1 MNLKWLFILF
11 FLLSFSVKAQYSFS
25 GQVDKNHLENS
36 VYLSLIEDYRK
47 LSGVFSEQIITKQ
60 QIDSSGH
67 FQFIGNQLDSENK
80 IYRIHIDN
88 CKEDEQNQNHFDGH
102 CDDSKEILFIAK
114 NSDTITFPFSFD
126 NQIFCQVNSSNPRAN
141 AFVRIDS
148 LKEAMKYDY
157 GEFRSETNRK
167 LNNKKWFKTL
177 QDFGKQLDEPLAELS
192 IYAFLSDR
200 SNNFHEY
207 YLEDLKTSKYY
218 DDLKLRLG
226 EQYPNSVYV
235 RQYENEINA
244 DKYSIDEPNKTSSG
258 KWSSILFVFLGISLL
273 FNGFLIYRLI
283 KKKSRNKS
291 NLKSSLTKQEQNILQ
306 LLLEDKSN
314 KDIADALFVSVSTVK
329 THINNVYK
337 KLNVQT
343 RGEVKNLF
351 NT

>member
-1 MNLKWLFILF
+1 MNIRLLFISLF
-11 FLLSFSVKAQYSFS
+11 LSSFSVKAQYSFS
-25 GQVDKNHLENS
+25 GEVDKAHLENN

-47 LSGVFSEQIITKQ
+47 LSGVFSEQIISRQ
-60 QIDSSGH
+60 SIDSLGH
-67 FQFIGNQLDSENK
+67 FQFTGNQLDTENR

-102 CDDSKEILFIAK
+102 CDYSKEILFIAK
-114 NSDTITFPFSFD
+114 NTDTIEFPFSFD
-126 NQIFCQVNSSNPRAN
+126 NQIFCEVNSNNTKAN

-157 GEFRSETNRK
+157 GEFRSEANRK

-177 QDFGKQLDEPLAELS
+177 QDFGKHLNEPLAELS

-207 YLEDLKTSKYY
+207 YLEDLENNSYY
-218 DDLKLRLG
+218 EDLLARLSTN
-226 EQYPNSVYV
+226 YPNSLYV
-235 RQYENEINA
+235 RQYNNEINA
-244 DKYSIDEPNKTSSG
+244 DKFSIDKTYESSNAWLY
-258 KWSSILFVFLGISLL
+258 KIVLVVCLISILLNVFL
-273 FNGFLIYRLI
+273 FLKLN
-283 KKKSRNKS
+283 RNKQNKKE

-314 KDIADALFVSVSTVK
+314 KDIAEALFVSVSTVK
-329 THINNVYK
+329 THVNNVYR

-343 RGEVKNLF
+343 RDEAKSLF
-351 NT
+351 NN

>member
-1 MNLKWLFILF
+1 MNLKLLFIFF

-25 GQVDKNHLENS
+25 GQVDENHLENS
-36 VYLSLIEDYRK
+36 VYLSLIEDFRK

-60 QIDSSGH
+60 QIDASGN
-67 FQFIGNQLDSENK
+67 FQFKGNQLDTENR

-114 NSDTITFPFSFD
+114 NTDTITFPFSFD
-126 NQIFCQVNSSNPRAN
+126 NQIFCEVSSSNPRAN

-177 QDFGKQLDEPLAELS
+177 QNFGKHLDEPLAELS

-207 YLEDLKTSKYY
+207 YLEDLKTSTYY
-218 DDLKLRLG
+218 DDLKVRLS
-226 EQYPNSVYV
+226 EQYPNSVYL

-244 DKYSIDEPNKTSSG
+244 DKFSIEDPNKTSSG
-258 KWSSILFVFLGISLL
+258 KWSSILLVFFGVSLL
-273 FNGFLIYRLI
+273 FNGFLLYQLF
-283 KKKSRNKS
+283 KKKSKNTS

-314 KDIADALFVSVSTVK
+314 KDIAEVLFVSVSTVK

-343 RGEVKNLF
+343 RGEVKKLF
-351 NT
+351 NR